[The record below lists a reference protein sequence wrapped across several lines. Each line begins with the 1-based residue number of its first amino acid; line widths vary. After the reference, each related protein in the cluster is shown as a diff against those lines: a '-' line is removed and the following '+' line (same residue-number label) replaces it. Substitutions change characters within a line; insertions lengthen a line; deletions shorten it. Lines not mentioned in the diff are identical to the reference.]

1 MDAKT
6 QVQYNLGFR
15 ELINE
20 ESKNVYE
27 IKTLGGLSALTT
39 FTQLVS
45 LVGPTIAS
53 VFDKKDEDDFEEST
67 MLTEAVILLIK
78 RMEESNIQGII
89 TKILKDATK
98 NGKTLDIEEDFRGDF
113 DELVDL
119 IAFALKENYQKAFIK
134 WLKVKGLTL
143 PTLGQKDQATKGT
156 TPSKLESV

>member
-20 ESKNVYE
+20 ESQSVYE
-27 IKTLGGLSALTT
+27 IKTLGGLTALST

-45 LVGPTIAS
+45 LIGPTIAS
-53 VFDKKDEDDFEEST
+53 VFDKKDEDEFEEST
-67 MLTEAVILLIK
+67 LLTEAVILLIK

-89 TKILKDATK
+89 ATVLKDATK
-98 NGKTLDIEEDFRGDF
+98 NGKSLDIEEDFRGGF

-119 IAFALKENYQKAFIK
+119 IVFAFKENYQKAFIK

-143 PTLGQKDQATKGT
+143 PTLGQKEQETKDT
-156 TPSKLESV
+156 TPSKSESE